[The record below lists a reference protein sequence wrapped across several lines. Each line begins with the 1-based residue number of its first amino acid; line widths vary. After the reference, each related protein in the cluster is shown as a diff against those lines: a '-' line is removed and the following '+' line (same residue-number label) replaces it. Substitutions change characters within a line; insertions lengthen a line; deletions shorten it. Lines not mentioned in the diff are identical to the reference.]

1 MRVRVCMC
9 LRVRARARARVCLC
23 VVYIFSL
30 RMRNTRKRVVKDT
43 RRARLIYELMVSTD
57 GAATYKTRPSIK
69 RNT

>member
-9 LRVRARARARVCLC
+9 LRVRARARAPVSVWCRV
-23 VVYIFSL
+23 YFFSL

-57 GAATYKTRPSIK
+57 GAATYKTTIY
-69 RNT
+69 